1 MLSKHVPKAR
11 PSALLS
17 RDGVEACRLRRWKL
31 GVGLRR
37 PSFTRAHIFEPRRT
51 EPIWQ
56 VTKFCSRTHLHVQLQ
71 TAALR
76 FIFPRPAGPPPSSPQ
91 SRLSALTR
99 VRGPSHRLVPRPA
112 PVPRQATVSGDS
124 DTPLIGQH
132 RDRRGTSTVHT
143 ASRRSPAP
151 VLCQCDERERRD
163 ETRTREQPKSSRTH
177 APAARARARV
187 VDSARAPVA
196 SRRADRTGGPTRC
209 TAETPPGGAER
220 ARRAREPLSRAHVH
234 SSELSPLPPSGA
246 SARFGSWGC
255 PTFFLSAII

>member
-37 PSFTRAHIFEPRRT
+37 PSFTRAHSFEPRRT
-51 EPIWQ
+51 EPIWL

-163 ETRTREQPKSSRTH
+163 ETRTREQPHTPR
-177 APAARARARV
+177 PRARARV

-234 SSELSPLPPSGA
+234 IAQPLRA